1 MLFQSIEEPP
11 GPDEFRRQEAESDEN
26 SEPTRSR
33 CDNHHNSDAE
43 ERKAKNNS
51 KIPLGLLD
59 SLYQHLT
66 LTHLVRCA

>member
-11 GPDEFRRQEAESDEN
+11 GPDELRRQEAESDEN
-26 SEPTRSR
+26 SEPTRSG

-43 ERKAKNNS
+43 ERKAKNYS

-59 SLYQHLT
+59 GLYQHLT
-66 LTHLVRCA
+66 LTQLVRCA